1 MDIAIIGISCRLPNN
16 INSIDDLYQNII
28 NKVDCLEPH
37 KRLSVNKY
45 YDSNN
50 NDGKIIN
57 TRGGYI
63 NELFNFDNKFFKIS
77 AKEAKSMD
85 PQQRQ
90 LLELTYECILDSKIN
105 MDKLK
110 GTKTGVFVGACSNEY
125 HALMMEKS
133 ENINEYGN
141 TGGLSTLLSNRI
153 SYNFDLKGPSLTLD
167 TACSS
172 SGYALHLACQSIING
187 ESDQCFVG
195 GANVLLKPESTIAFS
210 QAKMLSPDGKCQSFD
225 DKANGYVR
233 SEGFSVVMIKPL
245 KDAIKNNDNIYTI
258 IKKTA
263 VNQDGKTPSITFPN
277 IDSQMSLL
285 ESLYSKE
292 DIEKTIYI
300 EAHGTGTEVGDKN
313 EAKAIGTI
321 IGNNKKDTLYIGSV
335 KSNIGHTEPTSG
347 LASILKVCAIMKYNK
362 LIPNIHFDTP
372 SKNINFEDNNIKVI
386 TDIIEI
392 KKDDYIIG
400 VNNFGFGGANFH
412 CKLQNYKNS
421 MIDKD
426 KSYYS
431 KYQVLPI
438 YGTDRNNLEDNI
450 VKWYESDEKDFM
462 LNIYNQNKFCP
473 LEMTALFIIKDKE
486 EFNKLVFS
494 EFNSTNA
501 RIIKTNTENVPEL
514 AFVFCGQGPQHIKM
528 GFELYQDY
536 SVFKNAIDQLD
547 SYWKEIAGESFLDK
561 YKLFKTEYKYTGSS
575 DLNIQIDDPIVAQP
589 AILFYQIGLIEVYKS
604 FNIIPSK
611 VIGHSAGEIA
621 SFYCANSIS
630 LKDAIKISYY
640 RSIYQQMTAGTGNM
654 LVVGITKE
662 ELDLLLERKNFVLD
676 NLEEA
681 CVNDYNSTVI
691 AGPSDEINKL
701 NKILKDENIFNAII
715 RGRCPFHSSLQN
727 IIKEKILDATK
738 DIIFNEPDI
747 TLISTVTGEEI
758 NKENYHKDYWWKNI
772 RDRVNFANGIKS
784 MDNIDI
790 FIEIGPHPILVNNI
804 NSILIDKVVLS
815 SSNRKED
822 SSLRLMTSISDIW
835 SYGYMIK
842 NNFGIPNNTNCINH
856 VWDKSTEFI
865 NEPEISYNR
874 RNGIYHNHN
883 ILSFSKNEFSYI
895 KDHIIGDNMI
905 FPTVGYID
913 IICRYF
919 NNAKN
924 LIIHDV
930 EINNMYIPTDDNIV
944 FNVEKYNN
952 NVKLNSKDNKI
963 NFFKCIVNEDD
974 GINEKF
980 NLDNYIENCHSNID
994 DKEAYNIMKFK
1005 NFNFGSQ
1012 MKSISKFYY
1021 GDSYCIIELKE
1032 NLNENYLINPV
1043 YLDSCLTSSI
1053 IYMSYLITITYLPT
1067 KIDKIVINTEGRGK
1081 AKYVFTQIIECD
1093 YNNMI
1098 QESYLLD
1105 EDYMVICK
1113 MENIISTNVSKEII
1127 KDHIFKLNWIEAS
1140 KEEQQ
1145 HLPDIMSNEPDV
1157 EKDKRVFK
1165 ITNETIYDIHN
1176 LLKTNRYDY
1185 FIIDYLNDGII
1196 EGYLKSFLN
1205 EKNNGSL
1212 ILTNDLNSE
1221 LIDDIV
1227 KGIYENSN
1235 TFKIIDNNVLVPSLE
1250 SYLINN
1256 KHKDRYYFDIKV
1268 KGNLNTF
1275 GYLPLTLYDL
1285 PDNYVEIDVKASAL
1299 NFKDL
1304 MVSLDIVKSDHIGY
1318 ELAGIIK
1325 KSNTN
1330 EFKKGDIV
1338 FASPNKSGKGIS
1350 NVVQCDSKYVFMSP
1364 CNLNFFE
1371 SASIG
1376 LIFGTSYIS
1385 LIKRAN
1391 IDSTST
1397 VLVHSAM
1404 GGIGQACIAIC
1415 KMVGANI
1422 IATAGTEEKRE
1433 ILRNKFGIKYVS
1445 NSRDPEIFKKEI
1457 LEFTDD
1463 KGVDV
1468 IINSLS
1474 GKALQ
1479 FNFDIIAKHGTI
1491 VEIGKKDILNNNKI
1505 NLSRFIDSITL
1516 TSVHFDELLETN
1528 NKMIKK
1534 VMKEL
1539 CQLFESN
1546 KIKPIQISKYHISEA
1561 ENTLKL
1567 MKKGIHTGKLILSVD
1582 DWVPEKQENELYIF
1596 DPNLYYIVTGGTG
1609 GLGIEL
1615 INWMYSRNA
1624 RKFILMSRSGNLNY
1638 RGNFV
1643 VNKLKSLGCS
1653 ITIEKIDITNQNEL
1667 IEFYNNNYYKVDGIF
1682 HLAGIIKDNMIDN
1695 MTEKDIELVLKPKV
1709 DGTKN
1714 LDLLSKNYNLRYFV
1728 MFSSISSLIGNVGQA
1743 NYSAANSYMDKFSIK
1758 RKKLGLPST
1767 CINVGAI
1774 GGAGMIDRKISK
1786 LMRSNGFNFIHF
1798 YEFFENMAR
1807 ILQDFD
1813 ANNICISNQDL
1824 NILYKNYPSLKM
1836 LEKHQTDENN
1846 NVVEKDL
1853 GVDIINKIKELLEVD
1868 IIDRDKNLVSYGID
1882 SILSMELSS
1891 WLKEEF
1897 RINIK
1902 QIDII
1907 QGISVNQ
1914 ILSKFNINYVN
1925 ISNVQED
1932 LNNNILTRKIN
1943 KKIKE
1948 IDINPSSNESI
1959 NQIIEKSNDNYTNLI
1974 YITLLVILGIIYFY
1988 I

>member
-1 MDIAIIGISCRLPNN
+1 MDIAIIGTSCRLPND
-16 INSIDDLYQNII
+16 INSIDDLYEKII
-28 NKVDCLEPH
+28 SKVDCLEDH
-37 KRLSVNKY
+37 KRLSLNKY
-45 YDSNN
+45 YDPNN
-50 NDGKIIN
+50 YDGKIIN

-63 NELFNFDNKFFKIS
+63 DELFKFDNKFFKIS

-90 LLELTYECILDSKIN
+90 LLELTYECILDSKSN
-105 MDKLK
+105 MKNLK
-110 GTKTGVFVGACSNEY
+110 GSKTGVFVGACSNEY
-125 HALMMEKS
+125 HSSMMEKS
-133 ENINEYGN
+133 ESINEYGN
-141 TGGLSTLLSNRI
+141 TGGLLTLLSNRI

-187 ESDQCFVG
+187 ESDQCFVA

-245 KDAIKNNDNIYTI
+245 KDAIKNNDNIYAI
-258 IKKTA
+258 IKKTG

-277 IDSQMSLL
+277 IDSQMGLL
-285 ESLYSKE
+285 ESIYSKE

-321 IGNNKKDTLYIGSV
+321 IGKNKKDTLYIGSV

-372 SKNINFEDNNIKVI
+372 NRNIEFESNNIKVV
-386 TDIIEI
+386 TETLNIEQ
-392 KKDDYIIG
+392 DEYIIG

-412 CKLQNYKNS
+412 CKLQNYNKTNFNKN
-421 MIDKD
+421 KN
-426 KSYYS
+426 YFT

-438 YGTDRNNLEDNI
+438 HGTDRNNLEDNI
-450 VKWYESDEKDFM
+450 IKWYESDEKDFM
-462 LNIYNQNKFCP
+462 LNIYNQNKFSP

-486 EFNKLVFS
+486 EYNKLVFS

-501 RIIKTNTENVPEL
+501 RIIKTNTEIKPEL

-536 SVFKNAIDQLD
+536 SVFKNTIDQLD
-547 SYWKEIAGESFLDK
+547 FYWKEIAGESFLDK
-561 YKLFKTEYKYTGSS
+561 YKLFKTEYKNIDSS
-575 DLNIQIDDPIVAQP
+575 DLIIPINDPIVAQP

-630 LKDAIKISYY
+630 LKDAIRISYY

-654 LVVGITKE
+654 LVIGITKE
-662 ELDLLLERKNFVLD
+662 EVDLLLERKNIVFN

-701 NKILKDENIFNAII
+701 NKFLKNENIFNVII

-758 NKENYHKDYWWKNI
+758 HKESYYEDYWWKNI
-772 RDRVNFANGIKS
+772 RNRVNFANGIKS
-784 MDNIDI
+784 MDDIDI
-790 FIEIGPHPILVNNI
+790 FIEIGPHPVLVNNI
-804 NSILIDKVVLS
+804 NSILNDKVVLS

-835 SYGYMIK
+835 SYGYKIK
-842 NNFGIPNNTNCINH
+842 NNFGIPNNTNYIKH

-883 ILSFSKNEFSYI
+883 LLSFSKNEFSYI

-919 NNAKN
+919 NDSKN

-930 EINNMYIPTDDNIV
+930 EINNMYIPSEDNIV
-944 FNVEKYNN
+944 FSVENQDIDI
-952 NVKLNSKDNKI
+952 KLNSTDNKI
-963 NFFKCIVNEDD
+963 NYFKCSIDKKNNTFNDK
-974 GINEKF
+974 INL
-980 NLDNYIENCHSNID
+980 NDYLENCSSNID
-994 DKEAYNIMKFK
+994 YKEAYNIMKFK
-1005 NFNFGSQ
+1005 NFNFESQ
-1012 MKSISKFYY
+1012 MKSIKNFYY
-1021 GDSYCIIELKE
+1021 GDSYCVIELKE
-1032 NLNENYLINPV
+1032 NFNQNYLVNPV

-1053 IYMSYLITITYLPT
+1053 VYMSYLITITYLPT
-1067 KIDKIVINTEGRGK
+1067 KIDKIVINTKDRGK
-1081 AKYVFTQIIECD
+1081 AKFVFTKIIDCN

-1105 EDYMVICK
+1105 ENYMVICK
-1113 MENIISTNVSKEII
+1113 MENIISTNVSKENI
-1127 KDHIFKLNWIEAS
+1127 KNFTFKLNWNEAKK
-1140 KEEQQ
+1140 KEPFE
-1145 HLPDIMSNEPDV
+1145 
-1157 EKDKRVFK
+1157 DKKNTVLK
-1165 ITNETIYDIHN
+1165 ITNETIFDIHN
-1176 LLKTNRYDY
+1176 LLKTNSYDY
-1185 FIIDYLNDGII
+1185 FIIDESDNGII

-1205 EKNNGSL
+1205 EKKNGSL
-1212 ILTNDLNSE
+1212 ILTDNLKSE

-1227 KGIYENSN
+1227 KGIYEISN
-1235 TFKIIDNNVLVPSLE
+1235 TYKIIDNNVLVPSLKKYIVNHE
-1250 SYLINN
+1250 T
-1256 KHKDRYYFDIKV
+1256 KDTYYFDIRI
-1268 KGNLNTF
+1268 KGNLSTF

-1285 PDNYVEIDVKASAL
+1285 PDNYVEIDVKASSL

-1318 ELAGIIK
+1318 ELAGVIK
-1325 KSNTN
+1325 KSNSN
-1330 EFKKGDIV
+1330 EFKEGDLV

-1350 NVVQCDSKYVFMSP
+1350 NIVQCDSKYVFKSP
-1364 CNLNFFE
+1364 YNLNFIE

-1397 VLVHSAM
+1397 VLIHSAM

-1457 LEFTDD
+1457 LEFTKD

-1474 GKALQ
+1474 GKSLQ

-1528 NKMIKK
+1528 NKMIKL

-1546 KIKPIQISKYHISEA
+1546 KIKPIEIFKYHISEA
-1561 ENTLKL
+1561 EDSLKL
-1567 MKKGIHTGKLILSVD
+1567 MKKGIHTGKLVLSVD
-1582 DWVPEKQENELYIF
+1582 DWVPDKQEDELYIF
-1596 DPNLYYIVTGGTG
+1596 NPNLFYIITGGTG

-1653 ITIEKIDITNQNEL
+1653 VIIEKLDITNQNQL
-1667 IEFYNNNYYKVDGIF
+1667 IEFYNNNDYIVDGIF
-1682 HLAGIIKDNMIDN
+1682 HLAGIIKDNMIDK
-1695 MTEKDIELVLKPKV
+1695 MTDKDIELVLKPKV

-1714 LDLLSKNYNLRYFV
+1714 LDLISRNYNLRYFV
-1728 MFSSISSLIGNVGQA
+1728 MFSSISSLIGNIGQA
-1743 NYSAANSYMDKFSIK
+1743 NYSAANSFMDKFSIK

-1786 LMRSNGFNFIHF
+1786 LMRTNGFNFIHF
-1798 YEFFENMAR
+1798 YEFFENMAK
-1807 ILQDFD
+1807 ILKDCD
-1813 ANNICISNQDL
+1813 ANNVCISNQDW
-1824 NILYKNYPSLKM
+1824 NILYRNYPNLKM
-1836 LEKHQTDENN
+1836 LEDYRIDENQ

-1853 GVDIINKIKELLEVD
+1853 GIDIINKIKELLEVD
-1868 IIDRDKNLVSYGID
+1868 DIDRNKNLVSYGID
-1882 SILSMELSS
+1882 SILAMELSS

-1897 RINIK
+1897 GINIK

-1914 ILSKFNINYVN
+1914 ILSKFNINYVKVSSSEDN
-1925 ISNVQED
+1925 INSN
-1932 LNNNILTRKIN
+1932 IITRKIN

-1948 IDINPSSNESI
+1948 IDLDLSTNEPI
-1959 NQIIEKSNDNYTNLI
+1959 NQTIEKTNNNYTNLI
-1974 YITLLVILGIIYFY
+1974 YITLLIILGIIYFY